1 MEKTMYYFELFD
13 TPISLVVDKSALL
26 KKYYTL
32 SKEYHPDNFSLGNE
46 LAQEQALNM
55 SAKINEAKKI
65 LDNNYKRL
73 EYILRETN
81 TIIPDEKY
89 VLSPQFLG
97 EMMDI
102 NEQLIELEFEKN
114 EADMLKISAELSSI
128 EASIFTTV
136 QSFFTLS
143 NFEASTSDYL
153 LLKDFYY
160 KKKYIDRVKE
170 KLEK

>member
-1 MEKTMYYFELFD
+1 MYYFELFD
-13 TPISLVVDKSALL
+13 TPISLVVDKSTLL
-26 KKYYTL
+26 KKYYAL

-46 LAQEQALNM
+46 SAQEHALNM
-55 SAKINEAKKI
+55 SAKVNEAKKI
-65 LDNNYKRL
+65 LDNSYKRL

-97 EMMDI
+97 DMMDI
-102 NEQLIELEFEKN
+102 NEQLLELEFDKN
-114 EADMLKISAELSSI
+114 EAAIAKIKDELVEI
-128 EASIFTTV
+128 EASIFASV
-136 QSFFTLS
+136 QSFFTMPLL
-143 NFEASTSDYL
+143 EASTSDYQ

-170 KLEK
+170 KVESS